1 MKTNLDSLTGPTPL
15 YVQYD
20 RQTQPQDAYV
30 EIHADGTINYESN
43 SEIGNAVPV
52 SVWNRR
58 IRRIK
63 IPNHFTATGYQQL
76 HDYLMADLEI
86 LINGMD
92 EKWDGNNWVG
102 TLSEEARE
110 TLDQLEQASGTGEWE
125 DFETD
130 EEEALAELT
139 ES

>member
-1 MKTNLDSLTGPTPL
+1 MKTNLDSLTGSLPL
-15 YVQYD
+15 YNHYGS
-20 RQTQPQDAYV
+20 QTNAQDAYV

-52 SVWNRR
+52 SVWNGR

-86 LINGMD
+86 VINGMS
-92 EKWDGNNWVG
+92 EEWNGNNMVG
-102 TLSEEARE
+102 TLTEEARE
-110 TLDQLEQASGTGEWE
+110 TLDQLEQASAMGEWE
-125 DFETD
+125 DFDTD
-130 EEEALAELT
+130 EQALAELT

>member
-1 MKTNLDSLTGPTPL
+1 MKTNLDSLTGSTPL

-20 RQTQPQDAYV
+20 RQTSPQDAFV
-30 EIHADGTINYESN
+30 EIHADGTVNYESN

-52 SVWNRR
+52 SVWHGR

-92 EKWDGNNWVG
+92 EKWDGSNWVG
-102 TLSEEARE
+102 TLTEGARE
-110 TLDQLEQASGTGEWE
+110 ILDGLEQDSAMGEWDGFDADE
-125 DFETD
+125 D
-130 EEEALAELT
+130 ALSELQND
-139 ES
+139 